1 MSILKEEKI
10 DYSMQRLCDNILGLE
25 NVRFAG
31 LISNF
36 GNLYV
41 GGFKDGITPYENDKA
56 RRSMYMKFAL
66 ESNFRKDFDDS
77 FGAFK
82 YSTIQREK
90 VSILTINIC
99 SYLLLVFVE
108 PDVDLHTLAGRIQSM
123 IDENESHDH
132 NKQNLD

>member
-1 MSILKEEKI
+1 M
-10 DYSMQRLCDNILGLE
+10 
-25 NVRFAG
+25 
-31 LISNF
+31 
-36 GNLYV
+36 

-66 ESNFRKDFDDS
+66 ESNFRRDFDDS

-82 YSTIQREK
+82 YSAIQREK

-99 SYLLLVFVE
+99 NYLLLVFVE
-108 PDVDLHTLAGRIQSM
+108 PDVDLHALADRIQSI

>member
-1 MSILKEEKI
+1 MSILKEKI
-10 DYSMQRLCDNILGLE
+10 HSSMQRLCDNVLELE

-31 LISNF
+31 MISNF

-41 GGFKDGITPYENDKA
+41 GGFKDGVTPYENDEA

-66 ESNFRKDFDDS
+66 ESNFRRDFDDS

-99 SYLLLVFVE
+99 NYLLLVFAE
-108 PDVDLHTLAGRIQSM
+108 PHVDLRALAGRIQSM
-123 IDENESHDH
+123 IDENESDDH
-132 NKQNLD
+132 KRQDPD

>member
-1 MSILKEEKI
+1 MSILKEEI
-10 DYSMQRLCDNILGLE
+10 HSSMQGLCDNVLE
-25 NVRFAG
+25 LKNVRFAG

-41 GGFKDGITPYENDKA
+41 GGFKEGITPYENDET

-77 FGAFK
+77 FGVFK

-90 VSILTINIC
+90 VSILTIGIC
-99 SYLLLVFVE
+99 NYLLLVFVE
-108 PDVDLHTLAGRIQSM
+108 PDVDLHALAGRIQSM
-123 IDENESHDH
+123 IDENKSDSH
-132 NKQNLD
+132 

>member
-1 MSILKEEKI
+1 
-10 DYSMQRLCDNILGLE
+10 
-25 NVRFAG
+25 
-31 LISNF
+31 
-36 GNLYV
+36 
-41 GGFKDGITPYENDKA
+41 
-56 RRSMYMKFAL
+56 MKFAL

-77 FGAFK
+77 FGAFN

-123 IDENESHDH
+123 IDENESDD
-132 NKQNLD
+132 NKKQNLD

>member
-1 MSILKEEKI
+1 MSIIKEEI
-10 DYSMQRLCDNILGLE
+10 HSSMQGLCDNVLELE

-66 ESNFRKDFDDS
+66 ESNFRRDFDDS
-77 FGAFK
+77 FGTFK

-99 SYLLLVFVE
+99 NYLLLVFAE
-108 PDVDLHTLAGRIQSM
+108 PYVDLRALAGRIQFM
-123 IDENESHDH
+123 IDENESDDH
-132 NKQNLD
+132 KKQNLD

>member
-1 MSILKEEKI
+1 MIAMSEDKI
-10 DYSMQRLCDNILGLE
+10 RTSMQRLCDDVLKMDDI
-25 NVRFAG
+25 RFAG

-41 GGFKDGITPYENDKA
+41 GGFKEGVTPYENDKA

-66 ESNFRKDFDDS
+66 ESNFRRDFDDS

-90 VSILTINIC
+90 ISVLTINIC
-99 SYLLLVFVE
+99 NYLLLVFAE
-108 PDVDLHTLAGRIQSM
+108 PDIGLYSLAGRIQSM
-123 IDENESHDH
+123 IDDNEMVYH
-132 NKQNLD
+132 

>member
-1 MSILKEEKI
+1 MNILKEEI
-10 DYSMQRLCDNILGLE
+10 HSSMQGLCDNVLELE

-31 LISNF
+31 MISNF

-41 GGFKDGITPYENDKA
+41 GGFKDGITPYENDEA

-99 SYLLLVFVE
+99 NYLLLVFVE
-108 PDVDLHTLAGRIQSM
+108 PGVDLHALADRIQSI

>member
-1 MSILKEEKI
+1 MNILKEEI
-10 DYSMQRLCDNILGLE
+10 HSSMQGLCDNVLELE

-31 LISNF
+31 MISNF

-41 GGFKDGITPYENDKA
+41 GGFKDGITPYENDEA

-66 ESNFRKDFDDS
+66 ESNFRRDFDDS

-99 SYLLLVFVE
+99 NYLLLVFAE
-108 PDVDLHTLAGRIQSM
+108 PHVDLRALAGRIQFM
-123 IDENESHDH
+123 IDENESDDH
-132 NKQNLD
+132 KRQNPD